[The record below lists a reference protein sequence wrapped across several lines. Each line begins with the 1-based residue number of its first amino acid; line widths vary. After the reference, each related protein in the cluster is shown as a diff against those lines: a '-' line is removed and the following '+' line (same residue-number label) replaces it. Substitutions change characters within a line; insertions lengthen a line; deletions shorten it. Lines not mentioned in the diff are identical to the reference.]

1 MFVKKLVDA
10 GEPAESIAGVGD
22 EALIVEGTHVLETPH
37 RRLAADTVLLWV
49 DGDKEYRLESDL
61 DRDTMVEIAQFGEPG
76 VMDGAIATLAPWP
89 TTRRSRAA
97 RA

>member
-61 DRDTMVEIAQFGEPG
+61 DRDD
-76 VMDGAIATLAPWP
+76 DGRDRAVGRA
-89 TTRRSRAA
+89 RRMGRD
-97 RA
+97 R